1 MAYTCH
7 KNYKLVPQ
15 CQFNYVVLHSSYHYC
30 CNTSKLTFFFRR
42 RAKIKVLT
50 GAISAI
56 QRAPQLASLSKTLA
70 TQSKAGLKRLG
81 PFRCSLLASMQP
93 NRQRLSPDRAP
104 GQTQSLETV
113 GDPPCLGNRAAV
125 ETEKRPD
132 SAGAHQR
139 PTVILFPFRAR
150 GLEHNA
156 TLGSTDPDTSNHCT
170 RLRLR

>member
-93 NRQRLSPDRAP
+93 NRHGFLPIELPDKLRAWRQSAILLAWGIEQLSKRKRGQILQAP
-104 GQTQSLETV
+104 TS
-113 GDPPCLGNRAAV
+113 
-125 ETEKRPD
+125 
-132 SAGAHQR
+132 
-139 PTVILFPFRAR
+139 
-150 GLEHNA
+150 GL
-156 TLGSTDPDTSNHCT
+156 L
-170 RLRLR
+170 